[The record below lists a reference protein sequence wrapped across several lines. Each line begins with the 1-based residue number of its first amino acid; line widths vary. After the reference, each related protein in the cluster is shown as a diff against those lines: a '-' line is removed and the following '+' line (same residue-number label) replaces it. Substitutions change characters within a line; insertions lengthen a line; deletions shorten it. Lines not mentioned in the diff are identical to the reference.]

1 MVQKKANPLKR
12 WHEKA
17 RTEFAETYLISYLKG
32 YLQTNL
38 ISAYWIKKLDLFMR
52 YQMVDEY
59 VAAQVGWPKDLEHL
73 RQRYLDWHKHRIK
86 ENLPYVFLDYE
97 KILRGICKIPL

>member
-38 ISAYWIKKLDLFMR
+38 ISAY
-52 YQMVDEY
+52 
-59 VAAQVGWPKDLEHL
+59 
-73 RQRYLDWHKHRIK
+73 
-86 ENLPYVFLDYE
+86 
-97 KILRGICKIPL
+97 